1 MNNFE
6 EEIHLILESK
16 KDRMIDIR
24 RYLHAH
30 PELSFKEQ
38 KTAKYIAEFYQE
50 LDCKVE
56 ENVGG
61 YGVVV
66 EIDSGKPGKN
76 VALRADF
83 DALPIQEETGLPFA
97 SENPGVM
104 HACGHDAHT
113 AYMLILA
120 ESLIEMKNRLNG
132 KITILHQPA
141 EETPPGGAIQ
151 MI

>member
-16 KDRMIDIR
+16 KERMIDIR

-56 ENVGG
+56 E
-61 YGVVV
+61 
-66 EIDSGKPGKN
+66 K
-76 VALRADF
+76 
-83 DALPIQEETGLPFA
+83 
-97 SENPGVM
+97 
-104 HACGHDAHT
+104 
-113 AYMLILA
+113 
-120 ESLIEMKNRLNG
+120 
-132 KITILHQPA
+132 
-141 EETPPGGAIQ
+141 
-151 MI
+151 